1 MNKSE
6 LIKVIKNERFDVFRA
21 TSLTD
26 DELDFLIEALERTR
40 WIPVSERLPDEKDWY
55 HRKASNEY
63 FINVLRNNDDPDV
76 YSMINRSNF
85 NYDFCEDAYITHWMP
100 LPEPPKEGRQ

>member
-1 MNKSE
+1 MGLREAIEKLTYLTAFMLPE
-6 LIKVIKNERFDVFRA
+6 DVIDVD
-21 TSLTD
+21 TVLQ
-26 DELDFLIEALERTR
+26 ALERTR

-100 LPEPPKEGRQ
+100 LPEPPKEVE